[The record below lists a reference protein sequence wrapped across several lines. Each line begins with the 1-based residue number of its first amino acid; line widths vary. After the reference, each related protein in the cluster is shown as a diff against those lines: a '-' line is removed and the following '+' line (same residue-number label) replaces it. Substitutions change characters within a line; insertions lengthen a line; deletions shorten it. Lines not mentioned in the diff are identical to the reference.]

1 MREAPGAIVPSAFT
15 WPGVRVPLHGRQ
27 SLGSGARSVTLAC
40 DSFTNVIEMA
50 SSRPKSSQV
59 HAGNVGAA
67 AAAWRAAVSAV
78 DVAPDP
84 PQPATRPVADAVSA
98 RAMSRAGVER
108 MGTSLGRGTSR
119 ATVANPRRNP
129 DALGADFTGSAS
141 VSLRS
146 LVFLIHVKMLTG
158 YELALEKFTT
168 TRSLATHVPLQ

>member
-1 MREAPGAIVPSAFT
+1 
-15 WPGVRVPLHGRQ
+15 
-27 SLGSGARSVTLAC
+27 
-40 DSFTNVIEMA
+40 
-50 SSRPKSSQV
+50 
-59 HAGNVGAA
+59 
-67 AAAWRAAVSAV
+67 
-78 DVAPDP
+78 
-84 PQPATRPVADAVSA
+84 
-98 RAMSRAGVER
+98 